1 MPSPITIC
9 FTVSNQSTKN
19 KCLGYIDTTN
29 NQWVCQDRSLV
40 VLGDQLCGVTP
51 HLTDFSIFL
60 TGGTGNGNGRTYMLG
75 SFTNGLALILP
86 IVGVIVLGLLVA
98 AILLSYT
105 PQGRLLLYGKREEIR
120 RLSRAQT
127 TGRSRGE
134 SASASVNVSSSVA

>member
-1 MPSPITIC
+1 
-9 FTVSNQSTKN
+9 
-19 KCLGYIDTTN
+19 
-29 NQWVCQDRSLV
+29 
-40 VLGDQLCGVTP
+40 
-51 HLTDFSIFL
+51 
-60 TGGTGNGNGRTYMLG
+60 
-75 SFTNGLALILP
+75 LILP

-134 SASASVNVSSSVA
+134 SASASV